1 MLVDGEANA
10 GDALVLAQVEGEN
23 GVVGR
28 GARGSDG
35 RSLRASKPGRK
46 QEHRMQT
53 QDAVAGRALAL
64 GLIALRAQY
73 ENGIN
78 YSDDEEAKARNSK
91 LGQELLDWVQD
102 QRIDGFLSREERRLH
117 KKKLGKWSYEDI
129 GERFWRIESLKAV
142 LWCIQVFDEM
152 PTYFEVG
159 KVNDTYTKLP
169 EGKDVTPFLTRA
181 RLRKEDAIEKERDF
195 AQFLNWR
202 CRTEMFR
209 LQGMKPPRGDSYKK
223 VVARALPSIEENGF
237 PLEHDGIDILINGV
251 RFSDL
256 GEDKGHMMSI
266 CYERHLALEWV
277 LSEDDWDEAHA
288 DT

>member
-1 MLVDGEANA
+1 
-10 GDALVLAQVEGEN
+10 
-23 GVVGR
+23 
-28 GARGSDG
+28 
-35 RSLRASKPGRK
+35 
-46 QEHRMQT
+46 MQT

-64 GLIALRAQY
+64 GLIALRSQY

-78 YSDDEEAKARNSK
+78 YPADEGAKERSCK
-91 LGQELLDWVQD
+91 QGQELLDWAQG
-102 QRIDGFLSREERRLH
+102 QKIDGFLSKKERQLH
-117 KKKLGKWSYEDI
+117 QKKLGKWSDENI
-129 GERFWRIESLKAV
+129 GELFWRIESLKAV

-169 EGKDVTPFLTRA
+169 KGQDVTHFLARA
-181 RLRKEDAIEKERDF
+181 KLRDEDAIEKECEF

-209 LQGMKPPRGDSYKK
+209 LQGMKPPKGGSYKK
-223 VVARALPSIEENGF
+223 VVARALTAIEENGF
-237 PLEHDGIDILINGV
+237 PIEHDDVDVLVNGV

-256 GEDKGHMMSI
+256 GEEKGHMMSI

-277 LSEDDWDEAHA
+277 LRGDDWDEARA